1 MSDYRETLKTY
12 VGATG
17 RTLSVTINYDDGT
30 AYDLT
35 DAVAVTIAARS
46 GGADGTVVVDDE
58 AMTVD
63 DDPTTGVVTWTPSA
77 TAVEADGRFDAQIRI
92 EVEAG
97 VYDFAAPIWFEVKP
111 AIVGGE

>member
-17 RTLSVTINYDDGT
+17 RTLTVTINYDDGT
-30 AYDLT
+30 AYDLSS
-35 DAVAVTIAARS
+35 AVGVTIAARS

-58 AMTVD
+58 AMTID
-63 DDPTTGVVTWTPSA
+63 ADPTTGVVTWTPSA
-77 TAVEADGRFDAQIRI
+77 NAVTNDGRYDAQIRI
-92 EVEAG
+92 EVSAG